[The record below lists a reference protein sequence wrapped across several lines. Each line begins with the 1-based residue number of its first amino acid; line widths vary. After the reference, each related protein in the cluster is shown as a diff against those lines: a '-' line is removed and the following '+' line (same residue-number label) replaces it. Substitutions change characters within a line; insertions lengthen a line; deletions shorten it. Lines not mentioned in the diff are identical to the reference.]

1 MDFGGEWYTGGEG
14 YVGLTLFNKRIS
26 GFTVNG
32 VRRIPFNDLGV
43 PYDSLLPIQQA
54 GLDQRGGP
62 NAATVDVQTQV
73 NADGV
78 LNIRGTEAIWVQP
91 LDRLVDGLGFSV
103 NYTHVTQ
110 SSEGEG
116 IPAVAVGVAPTCGTA
131 PCTGKGRRLG
141 APVLH
146 LNDDMVISGAN
157 QNGIPY
163 ARLNADARG
172 QLDLSASYT
181 LESLPSSRRSPSTSP
196 TSPTSRCAPPTP
208 GPTPPTIC
216 TSPGARSCS
225 ASAVPLSAVLAGR
238 DHLPSRPA
246 AWRAPRRF
254 RRTP

>member
-1 MDFGGEWYTGGEG
+1 MWNRTLRLNAGVRYVTTDQTITGPVTINGIRQVQVLDSDYKETLPSFNVAWDVADNVVMRLSSSRTLTRPDPSAMLPNTNFSDPSAQTATQGNPNLAPYLSTNVDFGGEWYTGGEG

-43 PYDSLLPIQQA
+43 PYESLLPIQQA

-91 LDRLVDGLGFSV
+91 LDKLVDGLGFSV

-116 IPAVAVGVAPTCGTA
+116 VPAVAVGVAPNLWNGTVYWERT
-131 PCTGKGRRLG
+131 P
-141 APVLH
+141 P
-146 LNDDMVISGAN
+146 
-157 QNGIPY
+157 
-163 ARLNADARG
+163 
-172 QLDLSASYT
+172 
-181 LESLPSSRRSPSTSP
+181 
-196 TSPTSRCAPPTP
+196 RCACPTP
-208 GPTPPTIC
+208 GTT
-216 TSPGARSCS
+216 T
-225 ASAVPLSAVLAGR
+225 
-238 DHLPSRPA
+238 
-246 AWRAPRRF
+246 W
-254 RRTP
+254 